1 MNPMFRMWRCYFSGL
16 LDAGRWRMFLHSRMW
31 LGLPVAAVAAFVVIF
46 LLRRFGEGLPTAEA
60 FWKGAVYALVIA
72 FCWALGVWA
81 AVGPEPSDDD
91 GRQDGEAVGNVGSR
105 ASYCCWG
112 RSPWFARPRFRKCW
126 AANVRWPAGSGG
138 YCSRRWRLRPS
149 LFPYG
154 LIRDAVNGRI
164 NKSRCYVDPDVY
176 KKDVAMNRK
185 WIFAVVSVLAVALV
199 MFPLN
204 LLWVGQSP
212 LHAAVSSL
220 LFGLPALL
228 TAWTPK
234 GRCAGG
240 RAESRRA
247 AGNTGFRTRTGR
259 PDRTVP
265 EDRAVLPDHT
275 VPADRTEP
283 AGRKSLLA
291 KVALGIAFF
300 VLAAML
306 AYDISTEGIA
316 VGVTKAVGFGLL
328 ILLAA
333 VGYRL
338 GYLKL

>member
-1 MNPMFRMWRCYFSGL
+1 
-16 LDAGRWRMFLHSRMW
+16 
-31 LGLPVAAVAAFVVIF
+31 
-46 LLRRFGEGLPTAEA
+46 
-60 FWKGAVYALVIA
+60 
-72 FCWALGVWA
+72 
-81 AVGPEPSDDD
+81 
-91 GRQDGEAVGNVGSR
+91 
-105 ASYCCWG
+105 
-112 RSPWFARPRFRKCW
+112 
-126 AANVRWPAGSGG
+126 
-138 YCSRRWRLRPS
+138 
-149 LFPYG
+149 
-154 LIRDAVNGRI
+154 
-164 NKSRCYVDPDVY
+164 
-176 KKDVAMNRK
+176 MNRK

-259 PDRTVP
+259 PDRIVP

-275 VPADRTEP
+275 VPADHIVPADRTEPVDRTEP

-306 AYDISTEGIA
+306 AYDISTEGVA
-316 VGVTKAVGFGLL
+316 VGVTKAVGFSLL

-333 VGYRL
+333 VGHRL

>member
-1 MNPMFRMWRCYFSGL
+1 
-16 LDAGRWRMFLHSRMW
+16 
-31 LGLPVAAVAAFVVIF
+31 
-46 LLRRFGEGLPTAEA
+46 
-60 FWKGAVYALVIA
+60 
-72 FCWALGVWA
+72 
-81 AVGPEPSDDD
+81 
-91 GRQDGEAVGNVGSR
+91 
-105 ASYCCWG
+105 
-112 RSPWFARPRFRKCW
+112 
-126 AANVRWPAGSGG
+126 
-138 YCSRRWRLRPS
+138 
-149 LFPYG
+149 
-154 LIRDAVNGRI
+154 
-164 NKSRCYVDPDVY
+164 
-176 KKDVAMNRK
+176 MNRK

-240 RAESRRA
+240 QAESRRA

-259 PDRTVP
+259 PDRIVP
-265 EDRAVLPDHT
+265 EDPAVLPDHT
-275 VPADRTEP
+275 VPADRTEPVDRTEP

-306 AYDISTEGIA
+306 AYDISTEGVA
-316 VGVTKAVGFGLL
+316 VGVTKAVGFSLL

-333 VGYRL
+333 VGHRL

>member
-1 MNPMFRMWRCYFSGL
+1 
-16 LDAGRWRMFLHSRMW
+16 
-31 LGLPVAAVAAFVVIF
+31 
-46 LLRRFGEGLPTAEA
+46 
-60 FWKGAVYALVIA
+60 
-72 FCWALGVWA
+72 
-81 AVGPEPSDDD
+81 
-91 GRQDGEAVGNVGSR
+91 
-105 ASYCCWG
+105 
-112 RSPWFARPRFRKCW
+112 
-126 AANVRWPAGSGG
+126 
-138 YCSRRWRLRPS
+138 
-149 LFPYG
+149 
-154 LIRDAVNGRI
+154 
-164 NKSRCYVDPDVY
+164 
-176 KKDVAMNRK
+176 MNRK

-240 RAESRRA
+240 GPNPQA

-259 PDRTVP
+259 RIALCL
-265 EDRAVLPDHT
+265 RIARCSRIILSR
-275 VPADRTEP
+275 ADRTEP

>member
-1 MNPMFRMWRCYFSGL
+1 
-16 LDAGRWRMFLHSRMW
+16 
-31 LGLPVAAVAAFVVIF
+31 
-46 LLRRFGEGLPTAEA
+46 
-60 FWKGAVYALVIA
+60 
-72 FCWALGVWA
+72 
-81 AVGPEPSDDD
+81 
-91 GRQDGEAVGNVGSR
+91 
-105 ASYCCWG
+105 
-112 RSPWFARPRFRKCW
+112 
-126 AANVRWPAGSGG
+126 
-138 YCSRRWRLRPS
+138 
-149 LFPYG
+149 
-154 LIRDAVNGRI
+154 
-164 NKSRCYVDPDVY
+164 
-176 KKDVAMNRK
+176 MNRK

-240 RAESRRA
+240 GAESRRA

-259 PDRTVP
+259 PDRIVP

-275 VPADRTEP
+275 VPADRTEPVDRTEP

-306 AYDISTEGIA
+306 AYDISTEGVA

-333 VGYRL
+333 VGHRL

>member
-1 MNPMFRMWRCYFSGL
+1 
-16 LDAGRWRMFLHSRMW
+16 
-31 LGLPVAAVAAFVVIF
+31 
-46 LLRRFGEGLPTAEA
+46 
-60 FWKGAVYALVIA
+60 
-72 FCWALGVWA
+72 
-81 AVGPEPSDDD
+81 
-91 GRQDGEAVGNVGSR
+91 
-105 ASYCCWG
+105 
-112 RSPWFARPRFRKCW
+112 
-126 AANVRWPAGSGG
+126 
-138 YCSRRWRLRPS
+138 
-149 LFPYG
+149 
-154 LIRDAVNGRI
+154 
-164 NKSRCYVDPDVY
+164 
-176 KKDVAMNRK
+176 MNRK

-240 RAESRRA
+240 RAESRWA

-259 PDRTVP
+259 PDRIVP

-275 VPADRTEP
+275 VPADRTEPVDRTEP

-306 AYDISTEGIA
+306 AYDISTEGVA
-316 VGVTKAVGFGLL
+316 VGVTKAVGFSLL

-333 VGYRL
+333 VGHRL

>member
-1 MNPMFRMWRCYFSGL
+1 M
-16 LDAGRWRMFLHSRMW
+16 
-31 LGLPVAAVAAFVVIF
+31 
-46 LLRRFGEGLPTAEA
+46 
-60 FWKGAVYALVIA
+60 IA

-91 GRQDGEAVGNVGSR
+91 GGQDGEAVGDVGAR
-105 ASYCCWG
+105 AAWRG
-112 RSPWFARPRFRKCW
+112 RVLCFVLLLGAFALVCSSQISDMLGGECSLARGF
-126 AANVRWPAGSGG
+126 GG

-185 WIFAVVSVLAVALV
+185 WIFAVVSVLAVALA

-247 AGNTGFRTRTGR
+247 AGNTGFRTCTGR

-306 AYDISTEGIA
+306 AYDISTEGVA

-333 VGYRL
+333 VGHRL

>member
-1 MNPMFRMWRCYFSGL
+1 
-16 LDAGRWRMFLHSRMW
+16 
-31 LGLPVAAVAAFVVIF
+31 
-46 LLRRFGEGLPTAEA
+46 
-60 FWKGAVYALVIA
+60 
-72 FCWALGVWA
+72 
-81 AVGPEPSDDD
+81 
-91 GRQDGEAVGNVGSR
+91 
-105 ASYCCWG
+105 
-112 RSPWFARPRFRKCW
+112 
-126 AANVRWPAGSGG
+126 
-138 YCSRRWRLRPS
+138 
-149 LFPYG
+149 
-154 LIRDAVNGRI
+154 
-164 NKSRCYVDPDVY
+164 
-176 KKDVAMNRK
+176 MNRK
-185 WIFAVVSVLAVALV
+185 WIFAVVSVLAVALA

-247 AGNTGFRTRTGR
+247 AGNTGFRTCTGR

-265 EDRAVLPDHT
+265 EDRAVLP
-275 VPADRTEP
+275 
-283 AGRKSLLA
+283 LA

-306 AYDISTEGIA
+306 AYDISTEGVA

-333 VGYRL
+333 VGHRL

>member
-1 MNPMFRMWRCYFSGL
+1 
-16 LDAGRWRMFLHSRMW
+16 
-31 LGLPVAAVAAFVVIF
+31 
-46 LLRRFGEGLPTAEA
+46 
-60 FWKGAVYALVIA
+60 
-72 FCWALGVWA
+72 
-81 AVGPEPSDDD
+81 
-91 GRQDGEAVGNVGSR
+91 
-105 ASYCCWG
+105 
-112 RSPWFARPRFRKCW
+112 
-126 AANVRWPAGSGG
+126 
-138 YCSRRWRLRPS
+138 
-149 LFPYG
+149 
-154 LIRDAVNGRI
+154 
-164 NKSRCYVDPDVY
+164 
-176 KKDVAMNRK
+176 MNRK

-247 AGNTGFRTRTGR
+247 AGITGFRTRTGRPERSGR

>member
-1 MNPMFRMWRCYFSGL
+1 
-16 LDAGRWRMFLHSRMW
+16 
-31 LGLPVAAVAAFVVIF
+31 
-46 LLRRFGEGLPTAEA
+46 
-60 FWKGAVYALVIA
+60 
-72 FCWALGVWA
+72 
-81 AVGPEPSDDD
+81 
-91 GRQDGEAVGNVGSR
+91 
-105 ASYCCWG
+105 
-112 RSPWFARPRFRKCW
+112 
-126 AANVRWPAGSGG
+126 
-138 YCSRRWRLRPS
+138 
-149 LFPYG
+149 
-154 LIRDAVNGRI
+154 
-164 NKSRCYVDPDVY
+164 
-176 KKDVAMNRK
+176 MNRK

-259 PDRTVP
+259 PDRIVP
-265 EDRAVLPDHT
+265 EDPAVLPDHT
-275 VPADRTEP
+275 VPADRTEPVDRTEP

-291 KVALGIAFF
+291 KVALRIAFF

-306 AYDISTEGIA
+306 AYDISTEGVA
-316 VGVTKAVGFGLL
+316 VGVTKAVGFSLL

-333 VGYRL
+333 VGHRL

>member
-1 MNPMFRMWRCYFSGL
+1 
-16 LDAGRWRMFLHSRMW
+16 
-31 LGLPVAAVAAFVVIF
+31 
-46 LLRRFGEGLPTAEA
+46 
-60 FWKGAVYALVIA
+60 
-72 FCWALGVWA
+72 
-81 AVGPEPSDDD
+81 
-91 GRQDGEAVGNVGSR
+91 
-105 ASYCCWG
+105 
-112 RSPWFARPRFRKCW
+112 
-126 AANVRWPAGSGG
+126 
-138 YCSRRWRLRPS
+138 
-149 LFPYG
+149 
-154 LIRDAVNGRI
+154 
-164 NKSRCYVDPDVY
+164 
-176 KKDVAMNRK
+176 MNRK

-259 PDRTVP
+259 PDRIVP

-275 VPADRTEP
+275 VPADHAVPADRTEPVDRTEP

-306 AYDISTEGIA
+306 AYDISTEGVA
-316 VGVTKAVGFGLL
+316 VGVTKAVGFSLL

-333 VGYRL
+333 VGHRL

>member
-1 MNPMFRMWRCYFSGL
+1 
-16 LDAGRWRMFLHSRMW
+16 
-31 LGLPVAAVAAFVVIF
+31 
-46 LLRRFGEGLPTAEA
+46 
-60 FWKGAVYALVIA
+60 
-72 FCWALGVWA
+72 
-81 AVGPEPSDDD
+81 
-91 GRQDGEAVGNVGSR
+91 
-105 ASYCCWG
+105 
-112 RSPWFARPRFRKCW
+112 
-126 AANVRWPAGSGG
+126 
-138 YCSRRWRLRPS
+138 
-149 LFPYG
+149 
-154 LIRDAVNGRI
+154 
-164 NKSRCYVDPDVY
+164 
-176 KKDVAMNRK
+176 MNRK

-275 VPADRTEP
+275 CLLYTSDAADE
-283 AGRKSLLA
+283 
-291 KVALGIAFF
+291 
-300 VLAAML
+300 
-306 AYDISTEGIA
+306 
-316 VGVTKAVGFGLL
+316 
-328 ILLAA
+328 
-333 VGYRL
+333 
-338 GYLKL
+338 

>member
-1 MNPMFRMWRCYFSGL
+1 
-16 LDAGRWRMFLHSRMW
+16 
-31 LGLPVAAVAAFVVIF
+31 
-46 LLRRFGEGLPTAEA
+46 
-60 FWKGAVYALVIA
+60 
-72 FCWALGVWA
+72 
-81 AVGPEPSDDD
+81 
-91 GRQDGEAVGNVGSR
+91 
-105 ASYCCWG
+105 
-112 RSPWFARPRFRKCW
+112 
-126 AANVRWPAGSGG
+126 
-138 YCSRRWRLRPS
+138 
-149 LFPYG
+149 
-154 LIRDAVNGRI
+154 
-164 NKSRCYVDPDVY
+164 
-176 KKDVAMNRK
+176 MNRK

-291 KVALGIAFF
+291 KLALG
-300 VLAAML
+300 ML

>member
-1 MNPMFRMWRCYFSGL
+1 
-16 LDAGRWRMFLHSRMW
+16 
-31 LGLPVAAVAAFVVIF
+31 
-46 LLRRFGEGLPTAEA
+46 
-60 FWKGAVYALVIA
+60 
-72 FCWALGVWA
+72 
-81 AVGPEPSDDD
+81 
-91 GRQDGEAVGNVGSR
+91 
-105 ASYCCWG
+105 
-112 RSPWFARPRFRKCW
+112 
-126 AANVRWPAGSGG
+126 
-138 YCSRRWRLRPS
+138 
-149 LFPYG
+149 
-154 LIRDAVNGRI
+154 
-164 NKSRCYVDPDVY
+164 
-176 KKDVAMNRK
+176 MNRK
-185 WIFAVVSVLAVALV
+185 WIFAVVSVLAVALA

-234 GRCAGG
+234 GRGAGG

-259 PDRTVP
+259 PDRIVP

-275 VPADRTEP
+275 VPADCTEPADRTEP

-306 AYDISTEGIA
+306 AYDISTEGVA
-316 VGVTKAVGFGLL
+316 VGVTKAVGFGML
-328 ILLAA
+328 ILIAA
-333 VGYRL
+333 IGHRL

>member
-1 MNPMFRMWRCYFSGL
+1 M
-16 LDAGRWRMFLHSRMW
+16 
-31 LGLPVAAVAAFVVIF
+31 
-46 LLRRFGEGLPTAEA
+46 
-60 FWKGAVYALVIA
+60 
-72 FCWALGVWA
+72 
-81 AVGPEPSDDD
+81 
-91 GRQDGEAVGNVGSR
+91 
-105 ASYCCWG
+105 
-112 RSPWFARPRFRKCW
+112 
-126 AANVRWPAGSGG
+126 
-138 YCSRRWRLRPS
+138 
-149 LFPYG
+149 
-154 LIRDAVNGRI
+154 
-164 NKSRCYVDPDVY
+164 
-176 KKDVAMNRK
+176 
-185 WIFAVVSVLAVALV
+185 
-199 MFPLN
+199 
-204 LLWVGQSP
+204 
-212 LHAAVSSL
+212 AVSSL

>member
-1 MNPMFRMWRCYFSGL
+1 
-16 LDAGRWRMFLHSRMW
+16 
-31 LGLPVAAVAAFVVIF
+31 
-46 LLRRFGEGLPTAEA
+46 
-60 FWKGAVYALVIA
+60 
-72 FCWALGVWA
+72 
-81 AVGPEPSDDD
+81 
-91 GRQDGEAVGNVGSR
+91 
-105 ASYCCWG
+105 
-112 RSPWFARPRFRKCW
+112 
-126 AANVRWPAGSGG
+126 
-138 YCSRRWRLRPS
+138 
-149 LFPYG
+149 
-154 LIRDAVNGRI
+154 
-164 NKSRCYVDPDVY
+164 
-176 KKDVAMNRK
+176 MNRK

-247 AGNTGFRTRTGR
+247 AGNTGFRTRT
-259 PDRTVP
+259 
-265 EDRAVLPDHT
+265 VLPDHT

>member
-1 MNPMFRMWRCYFSGL
+1 
-16 LDAGRWRMFLHSRMW
+16 
-31 LGLPVAAVAAFVVIF
+31 
-46 LLRRFGEGLPTAEA
+46 
-60 FWKGAVYALVIA
+60 
-72 FCWALGVWA
+72 
-81 AVGPEPSDDD
+81 
-91 GRQDGEAVGNVGSR
+91 
-105 ASYCCWG
+105 
-112 RSPWFARPRFRKCW
+112 
-126 AANVRWPAGSGG
+126 
-138 YCSRRWRLRPS
+138 
-149 LFPYG
+149 
-154 LIRDAVNGRI
+154 
-164 NKSRCYVDPDVY
+164 
-176 KKDVAMNRK
+176 MNRK

-228 TAWTPK
+228 TA
-234 GRCAGG
+234 
-240 RAESRRA
+240 
-247 AGNTGFRTRTGR
+247 
-259 PDRTVP
+259 
-265 EDRAVLPDHT
+265 HT

>member
-1 MNPMFRMWRCYFSGL
+1 MDFCGCFGACGC
-16 LDAGRWRMFLHSRMW
+16 AGDVSAQPAVGR
-31 LGLPVAAVAAFVVIF
+31 AVAVAC
-46 LLRRFGEGLPTAEA
+46 G
-60 FWKGAVYALVIA
+60 
-72 FCWALGVWA
+72 
-81 AVGPEPSDDD
+81 SD
-91 GRQDGEAVGNVGSR
+91 
-105 ASYCCWG
+105 
-112 RSPWFARPRFRKCW
+112 
-126 AANVRWPAGSGG
+126 
-138 YCSRRWRLRPS
+138 
-149 LFPYG
+149 
-154 LIRDAVNGRI
+154 
-164 NKSRCYVDPDVY
+164 
-176 KKDVAMNRK
+176 
-185 WIFAVVSVLAVALV
+185 
-199 MFPLN
+199 
-204 LLWVGQSP
+204 
-212 LHAAVSSL
+212 SL

>member
-1 MNPMFRMWRCYFSGL
+1 M
-16 LDAGRWRMFLHSRMW
+16 
-31 LGLPVAAVAAFVVIF
+31 
-46 LLRRFGEGLPTAEA
+46 
-60 FWKGAVYALVIA
+60 IA

-105 ASYCCWG
+105 AAWRG
-112 RSPWFARPRFRKCW
+112 RVLCFVLLLGAFALVCSSQISEMLGGECSLARGF
-126 AANVRWPAGSGG
+126 GG

-259 PDRTVP
+259 PDRIVP

-275 VPADRTEP
+275 VPADRTEPVDRTEP

-291 KVALGIAFF
+291 KVALGIAFSCWRRCWHTIF
-300 VLAAML
+300 RP
-306 AYDISTEGIA
+306 
-316 VGVTKAVGFGLL
+316 KASPSELRRQLDSVC
-328 ILLAA
+328 
-333 VGYRL
+333 
-338 GYLKL
+338 

>member
-1 MNPMFRMWRCYFSGL
+1 
-16 LDAGRWRMFLHSRMW
+16 
-31 LGLPVAAVAAFVVIF
+31 
-46 LLRRFGEGLPTAEA
+46 
-60 FWKGAVYALVIA
+60 
-72 FCWALGVWA
+72 
-81 AVGPEPSDDD
+81 
-91 GRQDGEAVGNVGSR
+91 
-105 ASYCCWG
+105 
-112 RSPWFARPRFRKCW
+112 
-126 AANVRWPAGSGG
+126 
-138 YCSRRWRLRPS
+138 
-149 LFPYG
+149 
-154 LIRDAVNGRI
+154 
-164 NKSRCYVDPDVY
+164 
-176 KKDVAMNRK
+176 MNRK
-185 WIFAVVSVLAVALV
+185 WFFAVVSVLAVALV

-259 PDRTVP
+259 PDRIVP
-265 EDRAVLPDHT
+265 EDPAVLPDHT
-275 VPADRTEP
+275 VSADHTVPADRTEPVDRTEP

-306 AYDISTEGIA
+306 AYDISTEGVA
-316 VGVTKAVGFGLL
+316 VGVTKAVGFSLL

-333 VGYRL
+333 VGHRL

>member
-1 MNPMFRMWRCYFSGL
+1 
-16 LDAGRWRMFLHSRMW
+16 
-31 LGLPVAAVAAFVVIF
+31 
-46 LLRRFGEGLPTAEA
+46 
-60 FWKGAVYALVIA
+60 
-72 FCWALGVWA
+72 
-81 AVGPEPSDDD
+81 
-91 GRQDGEAVGNVGSR
+91 
-105 ASYCCWG
+105 
-112 RSPWFARPRFRKCW
+112 
-126 AANVRWPAGSGG
+126 
-138 YCSRRWRLRPS
+138 
-149 LFPYG
+149 
-154 LIRDAVNGRI
+154 
-164 NKSRCYVDPDVY
+164 
-176 KKDVAMNRK
+176 MNRK
-185 WIFAVVSVLAVALV
+185 WIFAVVSVLAVALA

-247 AGNTGFRTRTGR
+247 AGNTGFRTCTGA
-259 PDRTVP
+259 DRTVP
-265 EDRAVLPDHT
+265 E
-275 VPADRTEP
+275 DRTEP

-306 AYDISTEGIA
+306 AYDISTEGVA

-333 VGYRL
+333 VGHRL

>member
-1 MNPMFRMWRCYFSGL
+1 
-16 LDAGRWRMFLHSRMW
+16 
-31 LGLPVAAVAAFVVIF
+31 
-46 LLRRFGEGLPTAEA
+46 
-60 FWKGAVYALVIA
+60 
-72 FCWALGVWA
+72 
-81 AVGPEPSDDD
+81 
-91 GRQDGEAVGNVGSR
+91 
-105 ASYCCWG
+105 
-112 RSPWFARPRFRKCW
+112 
-126 AANVRWPAGSGG
+126 
-138 YCSRRWRLRPS
+138 
-149 LFPYG
+149 
-154 LIRDAVNGRI
+154 
-164 NKSRCYVDPDVY
+164 
-176 KKDVAMNRK
+176 MNRK

-259 PDRTVP
+259 PDRIVP
-265 EDRAVLPDHT
+265 EDRAVLPDHIVPADHT
-275 VPADRTEP
+275 VPADRTEPVDRTEP

-306 AYDISTEGIA
+306 AYDISTEGVA
-316 VGVTKAVGFGLL
+316 VGVTKAVGFSLL

-333 VGYRL
+333 VGHRL

>member
-1 MNPMFRMWRCYFSGL
+1 
-16 LDAGRWRMFLHSRMW
+16 
-31 LGLPVAAVAAFVVIF
+31 
-46 LLRRFGEGLPTAEA
+46 
-60 FWKGAVYALVIA
+60 
-72 FCWALGVWA
+72 
-81 AVGPEPSDDD
+81 
-91 GRQDGEAVGNVGSR
+91 
-105 ASYCCWG
+105 
-112 RSPWFARPRFRKCW
+112 
-126 AANVRWPAGSGG
+126 
-138 YCSRRWRLRPS
+138 
-149 LFPYG
+149 
-154 LIRDAVNGRI
+154 
-164 NKSRCYVDPDVY
+164 
-176 KKDVAMNRK
+176 MNRK

-291 KVALGIAFF
+291 KVALG
-300 VLAAML
+300 L
-306 AYDISTEGIA
+306 S
-316 VGVTKAVGFGLL
+316 L
-328 ILLAA
+328 IHI
-333 VGYRL
+333 
-338 GYLKL
+338 

>member
-1 MNPMFRMWRCYFSGL
+1 MDFCGCFGACGC
-16 LDAGRWRMFLHSRMW
+16 AGDVSAQPAVGR
-31 LGLPVAAVAAFVVIF
+31 AVAVA
-46 LLRRFGEGLPTAEA
+46 
-60 FWKGAVYALVIA
+60 
-72 FCWALGVWA
+72 C
-81 AVGPEPSDDD
+81 
-91 GRQDGEAVGNVGSR
+91 GSE
-105 ASYCCWG
+105 
-112 RSPWFARPRFRKCW
+112 F
-126 AANVRWPAGSGG
+126 PAGSA
-138 YCSRRWRLRPS
+138 CPHW
-149 LFPYG
+149 
-154 LIRDAVNGRI
+154 
-164 NKSRCYVDPDVY
+164 
-176 KKDVAMNRK
+176 
-185 WIFAVVSVLAVALV
+185 
-199 MFPLN
+199 
-204 LLWVGQSP
+204 
-212 LHAAVSSL
+212 
-220 LFGLPALL
+220 L

-247 AGNTGFRTRTGR
+247 AGNTGFRIPHRR

>member
-1 MNPMFRMWRCYFSGL
+1 MDFCGCFGACGC
-16 LDAGRWRMFLHSRMW
+16 AGDVSAQPAVGR
-31 LGLPVAAVAAFVVIF
+31 AVAVACGSEFPAV
-46 LLRRFGEGLPTAEA
+46 RPARTAH
-60 FWKGAVYALVIA
+60 GM
-72 FCWALGVWA
+72 
-81 AVGPEPSDDD
+81 
-91 GRQDGEAVGNVGSR
+91 
-105 ASYCCWG
+105 
-112 RSPWFARPRFRKCW
+112 
-126 AANVRWPAGSGG
+126 
-138 YCSRRWRLRPS
+138 
-149 LFPYG
+149 
-154 LIRDAVNGRI
+154 DA
-164 NKSRCYVDPDVY
+164 
-176 KKDVAMNRK
+176 
-185 WIFAVVSVLAVALV
+185 
-199 MFPLN
+199 
-204 LLWVGQSP
+204 
-212 LHAAVSSL
+212 
-220 LFGLPALL
+220 
-228 TAWTPK
+228 K

>member
-1 MNPMFRMWRCYFSGL
+1 MDFCGCFGACGC
-16 LDAGRWRMFLHSRMW
+16 AGDVSAQPAVGR
-31 LGLPVAAVAAFVVIF
+31 AVAVACGSEFPAVRPARTAHGMDAQRAVC
-46 LLRRFGEGLPTAEA
+46 RRP
-60 FWKGAVYALVIA
+60 
-72 FCWALGVWA
+72 
-81 AVGPEPSDDD
+81 
-91 GRQDGEAVGNVGSR
+91 
-105 ASYCCWG
+105 
-112 RSPWFARPRFRKCW
+112 
-126 AANVRWPAGSGG
+126 
-138 YCSRRWRLRPS
+138 
-149 LFPYG
+149 
-154 LIRDAVNGRI
+154 GRI
-164 NKSRCYVDPDVY
+164 PQGCREYGIPHPH
-176 KKDVAMNRK
+176 R
-185 WIFAVVSVLAVALV
+185 
-199 MFPLN
+199 
-204 LLWVGQSP
+204 
-212 LHAAVSSL
+212 
-220 LFGLPALL
+220 
-228 TAWTPK
+228 
-234 GRCAGG
+234 
-240 RAESRRA
+240 
-247 AGNTGFRTRTGR
+247 R

>member
-1 MNPMFRMWRCYFSGL
+1 
-16 LDAGRWRMFLHSRMW
+16 
-31 LGLPVAAVAAFVVIF
+31 
-46 LLRRFGEGLPTAEA
+46 
-60 FWKGAVYALVIA
+60 
-72 FCWALGVWA
+72 
-81 AVGPEPSDDD
+81 
-91 GRQDGEAVGNVGSR
+91 
-105 ASYCCWG
+105 
-112 RSPWFARPRFRKCW
+112 
-126 AANVRWPAGSGG
+126 
-138 YCSRRWRLRPS
+138 
-149 LFPYG
+149 
-154 LIRDAVNGRI
+154 
-164 NKSRCYVDPDVY
+164 
-176 KKDVAMNRK
+176 MNRK

-275 VPADRTEP
+275 VPADRTVPADHTVPADRTEP

-306 AYDISTEGIA
+306 AYDISTEGVA

-333 VGYRL
+333 VGHRL

>member
-1 MNPMFRMWRCYFSGL
+1 MDFCGCFGACGCAGDVSAQPAVGRAVAVACGSEFPAVRPARTAHGMDAQRAVCRRPGRYFS
-16 LDAGRWRMFLHSRMW
+16 
-31 LGLPVAAVAAFVVIF
+31 
-46 LLRRFGEGLPTAEA
+46 
-60 FWKGAVYALVIA
+60 
-72 FCWALGVWA
+72 C
-81 AVGPEPSDDD
+81 
-91 GRQDGEAVGNVGSR
+91 
-105 ASYCCWG
+105 
-112 RSPWFARPRFRKCW
+112 RS
-126 AANVRWPAGSGG
+126 
-138 YCSRRWRLRPS
+138 
-149 LFPYG
+149 
-154 LIRDAVNGRI
+154 
-164 NKSRCYVDPDVY
+164 
-176 KKDVAMNRK
+176 
-185 WIFAVVSVLAVALV
+185 
-199 MFPLN
+199 
-204 LLWVGQSP
+204 
-212 LHAAVSSL
+212 
-220 LFGLPALL
+220 
-228 TAWTPK
+228 
-234 GRCAGG
+234 
-240 RAESRRA
+240 ESRSAFSA
-247 AGNTGFRTRTGR
+247 ALAALRSAFAFIFSGFRTRTGR

>member
-1 MNPMFRMWRCYFSGL
+1 
-16 LDAGRWRMFLHSRMW
+16 
-31 LGLPVAAVAAFVVIF
+31 
-46 LLRRFGEGLPTAEA
+46 
-60 FWKGAVYALVIA
+60 
-72 FCWALGVWA
+72 
-81 AVGPEPSDDD
+81 
-91 GRQDGEAVGNVGSR
+91 
-105 ASYCCWG
+105 
-112 RSPWFARPRFRKCW
+112 
-126 AANVRWPAGSGG
+126 
-138 YCSRRWRLRPS
+138 
-149 LFPYG
+149 
-154 LIRDAVNGRI
+154 
-164 NKSRCYVDPDVY
+164 
-176 KKDVAMNRK
+176 MNRK

-283 AGRKSLLA
+283 A
-291 KVALGIAFF
+291 
-300 VLAAML
+300 AML